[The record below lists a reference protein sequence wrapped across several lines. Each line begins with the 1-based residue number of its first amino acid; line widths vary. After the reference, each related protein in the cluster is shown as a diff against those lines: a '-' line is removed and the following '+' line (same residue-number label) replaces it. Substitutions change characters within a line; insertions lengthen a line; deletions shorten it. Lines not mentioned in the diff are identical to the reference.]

1 MPKRPTARR
10 TRTIAIQAELHDR
23 LRISVLQQSL
33 QQKRR
38 ITLQDLAEMALRNY
52 LEKTITSTT
61 ANE

>member
-10 TRTIAIQAELHDR
+10 TRTIAIQAELHDQ
-23 LRISVLQQSL
+23 LRIVALHQSL

-38 ITLQDLAEMALRNY
+38 ITLQDLAGIALRNY
-52 LEKTITSTT
+52 LDQTIPSTS

>member
-1 MPKRPTARR
+1 MPKRPTTRR
-10 TRTIAIQAELHDR
+10 TRTIAIQADLHDR
-23 LRISVLQQSL
+23 LRVSALQQSI

-52 LEKTITSTT
+52 LNQPITNNT